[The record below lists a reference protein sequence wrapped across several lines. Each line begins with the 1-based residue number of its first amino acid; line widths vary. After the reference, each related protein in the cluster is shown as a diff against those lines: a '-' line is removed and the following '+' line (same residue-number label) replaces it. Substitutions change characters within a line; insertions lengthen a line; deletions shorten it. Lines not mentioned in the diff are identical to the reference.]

1 MLAHCDLIAFI
12 ATARQDQTILQRGV
26 RLASG
31 EGSSVCSGLRY
42 LPPHSNQLYHLNT
55 PAK

>member
-1 MLAHCDLIAFI
+1 MLAHCDLIAFL

-31 EGSSVCSGLRY
+31 GG
-42 LPPHSNQLYHLNT
+42 
-55 PAK
+55 